1 MIPWDYNLA
10 YGSFSGTDASS
21 AVNAPID
28 TPVSGST
35 DDRPMISWIFGS
47 EEYTELYHA
56 LFNEFIDSV
65 DIGKLIDDTAAIIDS
80 YVQKDPTKFCTYEE
94 FQKGVVAIRS
104 FCTLRTESVKGQLD
118 GTIPSTA
125 SGQQTDSSALIGT
138 GDLVIS
144 DMGSMGNGPGGNGG
158 FEHGGKERFRNGFS
172 GEQNAAVQD
181 PGTSTDTAGD
191 ITASLNTQ
199 QEDFDP
205 SQRLAE
211 DFAPPGG
218 RSDKV
223 AAPEAG
229 SSMGYILLGISA
241 LILIPGIIFAV
252 MLKK

>member
-1 MIPWDYNLA
+1 
-10 YGSFSGTDASS
+10 
-21 AVNAPID
+21 
-28 TPVSGST
+28 
-35 DDRPMISWIFGS
+35 MISWIFGS
-47 EEYTELYHA
+47 EEYTGLYHA

-65 DIGKLIDDTAAIIDS
+65 DIGKLIDDTAAMIDS

-94 FQKGVVAIRS
+94 FQKGVAAIRS

-144 DMGSMGNGPGGNGG
+144 DMGSMGNGPSGNGG
-158 FEHGGKERFRNGFS
+158 FGHGGKERFRNGFS
-172 GEQNAAVQD
+172 GEQNAAAQD

-191 ITASLNTQ
+191 IAVSLNTQ

-205 SQRLAE
+205 SQRSAGGTVSE
-211 DFAPPGG
+211 GFAPPNG
-218 RSDKV
+218 RSDKA

-229 SSMGYILLGISA
+229 DSMGYILLGISA

-252 MLKK
+252 LLKK